1 MWVKRSI
8 CRNLNKM
15 GRKTLASSCYRP
27 CGIQLTSRP
36 ESSRWS
42 KSVSCWTVH
51 YWKHKARLRR
61 EALATWQQKLFETSA
76 SKGSA
81 LCRILVLS
89 VFCTKMGIIEWDLY
103 VCPSVILA
111 QTSSSK
117 NVHIREHC
125 PMSSRSSS
133 ILLSVIGTLTLCYNM
148 QRRMSQ
154 DWYRWKRASSLI
166 DLSSWLGRPW
176 LWW

>member
-1 MWVKRSI
+1 MCVKRSI

-89 VFCTKMGIIEWDLY
+89 VFCTKMGFIEWDLS
-103 VCPSVILA
+103 VC
-111 QTSSSK
+111 
-117 NVHIREHC
+117 
-125 PMSSRSSS
+125 
-133 ILLSVIGTLTLCYNM
+133 LSVHPSFWHKQVH
-148 QRRMSQ
+148 QRMCTSESIAQ
-154 DWYRWKRASSLI
+154 CQVGAPQYFFL
-166 DLSSWLGRPW
+166 LLGHLLYVITCKGECPKTDTDGSEPPV
-176 LWW
+176 